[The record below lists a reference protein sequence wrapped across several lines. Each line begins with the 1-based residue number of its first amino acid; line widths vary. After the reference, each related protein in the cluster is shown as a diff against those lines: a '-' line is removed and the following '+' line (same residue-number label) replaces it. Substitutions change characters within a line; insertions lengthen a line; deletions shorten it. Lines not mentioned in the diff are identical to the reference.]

1 MQLEHRSLPRN
12 VFLRR
17 SVTVFN
23 FEGSPAMNKK
33 LIASVAILCGL
44 PTLSQASGFALIEM
58 NARGQGNAYAGAA
71 AYTPDASTVYF
82 NPAGMMALEEDQIGG
97 ALHLIMPNASFTN
110 DGSTV
115 ADVAGNAALNGESLL
130 GDDDDGGADAFV
142 PNFYWVKTI
151 NDEMKF
157 GVGVN
162 TPFGLETSYDDE
174 WVGRYHG
181 VLSDLRT
188 VNINPSLAFRVNEQF
203 SIGGGLNFMLGEV
216 DLSNAIDFGAACA
229 ASPGA
234 AFCPTFGGIPQEA
247 DGMAEFEADNFDN
260 ISTGFN
266 LGLLFEISPQ
276 TTIGVAY
283 RSEIEMK
290 VEGEVDFTVPAQL
303 ARPPLDLTSTGLFLD
318 GDINAKV
325 DLPASMSFSLAH
337 RVDKITWLADVTWT
351 GWSSFD
357 ELRIEY
363 GNGIQPDSVTTED
376 WDDTM
381 RYSLG
386 LDYQYSQQLVLRTG
400 VALDETPV
408 PNKERRT
415 VRLPGNDRTWLSF
428 GATYMQS
435 KTLSWDFGYSH
446 LFIDDAKIDN
456 EFESSVEELGST
468 LTGEYE
474 AEVDIVSVQL
484 NWKY

>member
-1 MQLEHRSLPRN
+1 
-12 VFLRR
+12 
-17 SVTVFN
+17 
-23 FEGSPAMNKK
+23 MNKK

-82 NPAGMMALEEDQIGG
+82 NPAGMMMLKEDQIGG
-97 ALHLIMPNASFTN
+97 ALHIIMPNASFTN
-110 DGSTV
+110 DGSTE
-115 ADVAGNAALNGESLL
+115 ADVAGNPSFNGGPLL
-130 GDDDDGGADAFV
+130 GDDDDGGSDAFV

-157 GVGVN
+157 GLGVN
-162 TPFGLETSYDDE
+162 TPFGLKTEYDDA

-181 VLSDLRT
+181 VLSDLST
-188 VNINPSLAFRVNEQF
+188 LNINPSLAYRVNEKF
-203 SIGGGLNFMLGEV
+203 SIGGGLNFMLGSV
-216 DLSNAIDFGAACA
+216 DLSNAIDFGAICVREVNA
-229 ASPGA
+229 AI
-234 AFCPTFGGIPQEA
+234 CGGLVNPSSTNQEA
-247 DGMAEFEADNFDN
+247 DGKAEFEADNFDN

-266 LGLLFEISPQ
+266 IGLLFEISPQ
-276 TTIGVAY
+276 TSLGVAY
-283 RSEIEMK
+283 RSEVEMK
-290 VEGEVDFTVPAQL
+290 VKGDVDFTVPSQL
-303 ARPPLDLTSTGLFLD
+303 MDPSTIDLTSTGLFLD
-318 GDINAKV
+318 GGVNATV
-325 DLPASMSFSLAH
+325 DLPASFSFSVAH
-337 RVDKITWLADVTWT
+337 KIDKFTLLADMTWT

-357 ELRIEY
+357 ELRIVY
-363 GNGIQPDSVTTED
+363 DNAAQPDSVTTEE
-376 WDDTM
+376 WEDTM

-456 EFESSVEELGST
+456 EFETSVPELQST
-468 LTGEYE
+468 LEGEYE

>member
-1 MQLEHRSLPRN
+1 
-12 VFLRR
+12 
-17 SVTVFN
+17 
-23 FEGSPAMNKK
+23 MNKK

-44 PTLSQASGFALIEM
+44 PILSQASGFALIEM

-82 NPAGMMALEEDQIGG
+82 NPAGMMMLEDDQIGG

-110 DGSTV
+110 DGSTA
-115 ADVAGNAALNGESLL
+115 ADDVGGGKLRGH
-130 GDDDDGGADAFV
+130 DDDGGADAFV

-157 GVGVN
+157 GLGVN

-174 WVGRYHG
+174 WVGRYHA

-188 VNINPSLAFRVNEQF
+188 VNINPSLAYRVNEQF

-216 DLSNAIDFGAACA
+216 DLSNAVDFGAVCESA
-229 ASPGA
+229 AGA
-234 AFCPTFGGIPQEA
+234 PTCGFFDSLSQDA
-247 DGMAEFEADNFDN
+247 DGKAEFEADNFDN

-266 LGLLFEISPQ
+266 LGLLYEISPQ
-276 TTIGVAY
+276 TSIGVAY
-283 RSEIEMK
+283 RSEVEMK
-290 VEGEVDFTVPAQL
+290 VKGEFNFSVPGQL
-303 ARPPLDLTSTGLFLD
+303 STPPVDLTSTGLFAD
-318 GDINAKV
+318 GDIRATV

-337 RVDKITWLADVTWT
+337 RIDKITWLADVTWT

-357 ELRIEY
+357 ELRIVY
-363 GNGIQPDSVTTED
+363 DNGIQPDSVTTEE

-386 LDYQYSQQLVLRTG
+386 LDYLYSQQLVLRTG
-400 VALDETPV
+400 LAFDETPV

-415 VRLPGNDRTWLSF
+415 ARLPGNDRTWLSF

-446 LFIDDAKIDN
+446 LFIDDARIEN
-456 EFESSVEELGST
+456 EFESSVSVLEAT
-468 LTGEYE
+468 LQGDYE
-474 AEVDIVSVQL
+474 AEVDIISVQL

>member
-1 MQLEHRSLPRN
+1 
-12 VFLRR
+12 
-17 SVTVFN
+17 
-23 FEGSPAMNKK
+23 MNKK

-82 NPAGMMALEEDQIGG
+82 NPAGMMMLEDDQIGG

-110 DGSTV
+110 DGSTA
-115 ADVAGNAALNGESLL
+115 ADSVGGGPLL
-130 GDDDDGGADAFV
+130 GDDDDGGSNAFV

-151 NDEMKF
+151 NEEMKF
-157 GVGVN
+157 GLGVN

-174 WVGRYHG
+174 WVGRYHA
-181 VLSDLRT
+181 VLSNLRT
-188 VNINPSLAFRVNEQF
+188 VNINPSLAYRVNEQF
-203 SIGGGLNFMLGEV
+203 SIGGGLNFVLGAV
-216 DLSNAIDFGAACA
+216 DLSNAVDFGAVCA
-229 ASPGA
+229 ASTAA
-234 AFCPTFGGIPQEA
+234 AFCPGFGASPQEA
-247 DGMAEFEADNFDN
+247 DGKAEFEADNFDN

-276 TTIGVAY
+276 TSIGVAY

-290 VEGEVDFTVPAQL
+290 VKGEVDFTVPAQL
-303 ARPPLDLTSTGLFLD
+303 STPPLDLTSTGLFVD
-318 GDINAKV
+318 GGIKATV

-337 RVDKITWLADVTWT
+337 RIDKITWLADVTWT

-357 ELRIEY
+357 ELRIIY
-363 GNGIQPDSVTTED
+363 DNGVQPDSVTTED
-376 WDDTM
+376 WNDTM

-386 LDYQYSQQLVLRTG
+386 LDYLYSQRLVLRTG
-400 VALDETPV
+400 LALDETPV
-408 PNKERRT
+408 PSKERRT
-415 VRLPGNDRTWLSF
+415 PRLPGNDRTWLSF

-446 LFIDDAKIDN
+446 LFIDDAKIEN
-456 EFESSVEELGST
+456 QFESSASVLEAT
-468 LTGEYE
+468 LKGDYE
-474 AEVDIVSVQL
+474 ADVDIISVQL